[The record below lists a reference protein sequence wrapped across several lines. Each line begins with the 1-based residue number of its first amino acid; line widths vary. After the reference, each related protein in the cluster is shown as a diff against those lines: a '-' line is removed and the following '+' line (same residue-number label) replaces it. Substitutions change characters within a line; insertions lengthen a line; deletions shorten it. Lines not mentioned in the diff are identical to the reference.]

1 MAKYITVVGGGIIG
15 LSTALALILKGA
27 YVTLIDAEETV
38 GQGASFANGGQLSY
52 RYVSPLADKG
62 VVWQGLKWMGRVDS
76 PLNLRIEPSLLQ
88 WQWLL
93 RFLTACNA
101 RKNQENTHNILRLSL
116 LSQKTLDFWRKSVL
130 TKNFHWQQSGKMI
143 IHRHQ
148 RDFLNA
154 ASKIDPEFQEC
165 LTAEEACRLEPS
177 LLSIKN
183 QLTGAI
189 YAPGDETAD
198 AYLCCLAILS
208 YLKAHERFSLRMNC
222 QVDRLISEAGK
233 IKALETSQGQIPVE
247 HLVIAAGNGCRKL
260 LTPLKINLPI
270 YPLKGYS
277 LTIPFP
283 KESGIVPEMSVT
295 DFAHKTVY
303 AKLGEQ
309 LRVAAMV
316 DIGYSNSKNRD
327 VRPKRITA
335 LKKNMMQTFPKLKG
349 LKDAIEWSGLRPSTP
364 EGPPILGRTPIKNL
378 WLNVGHGS
386 LGFTLAAGSAEVIAD
401 LITDHRSVINL
412 EGLTQY

>member
-1 MAKYITVVGGGIIG
+1 MAKYITVVGGGVIG

-27 YVTLIDAEETV
+27 YVTLIDAEDAV

-116 LSQKTLDFWRKSVL
+116 LSQKTLNFWRKSVL
-130 TKNFHWQQSGKMI
+130 SQSFDWTRSGKMI

-148 RDFLNA
+148 RDFDNA
-154 ASKIDPEFQEC
+154 AAKIDPEFQQC
-165 LTAEEACRLEPS
+165 LTAKEASRLEPA
-177 LLSIKN
+177 LAPIFADIK
-183 QLTGAI
+183 GAI
-189 YAPGDETAD
+189 YAPDDETAD
-198 AYLCCLAILS
+198 AYGYCLSLLTALQQ
-208 YLKAHERFSLRMNC
+208 HERFTLRTKC
-222 QVDRLISEAGK
+222 RVYALTAQAGK
-233 IKALETSQGQIPVE
+233 IQKLQTSQGEIPVE
-247 HLVIAAGNGCRKL
+247 HLVIAAGNGCREL
-260 LTPLKINLPI
+260 LRPLKINLPI

-277 LTIPFP
+277 LTVPFP
-283 KESGIVPEMSVT
+283 KTSGIVPQVSVT
-295 DFAHKTVY
+295 DYAHKTVY
-303 AKLGEQ
+303 AKLGDQ
-309 LRVAAMV
+309 LRIAAMV
-316 DIGYSNSKNRD
+316 DIGYGKQG
-327 VRPKRITA
+327 VRPKRIAA
-335 LKKNMMQTFPKLKG
+335 LKQNVMQTFPQLEG
-349 LKDAIEWSGLRPSTP
+349 IEQAIEWSGLRPSTP
-364 EGPPILGRTPIKNL
+364 EGPPILGRTPFNNL

-412 EGLTQY
+412 EGLTLKA

>member
-1 MAKYITVVGGGIIG
+1 MAKYITVVGGGVIG

-27 YVTLIDAEETV
+27 YVTLIDAEDAV

-62 VVWQGLKWMGRVDS
+62 VVWQGLKWMGKIDS

-116 LSQKTLDFWRKSVL
+116 LSQKTLNFWRKSIL
-130 TKNFHWQQSGKMI
+130 SQDFDWKRSGKMI

-148 RDFLNA
+148 RDFDNA
-154 ASKIDPEFQEC
+154 VAKIDPEFQQC
-165 LTAEEACRLEPS
+165 LTAADAVRLEPA
-177 LLSIKN
+177 LAPIKAEIK
-183 QLTGAI
+183 GAI

-198 AYLCCLAILS
+198 AYRYCLSILE
-208 YLKAHERFSLRMNC
+208 YLQKQVRFTLKTDC
-222 QVDRLISEAGK
+222 QVYELVAQGAKVDKLM
-233 IKALETSQGQIPVE
+233 TSQGDIPVE
-247 HLVIAAGNGCRKL
+247 HLVIAAGNGAREL
-260 LTPLKINLPI
+260 LKPLKINLPI

-283 KESGIVPEMSVT
+283 KMPAIVPQISVT
-295 DFAHKTVY
+295 DYAHKTVY
-303 AKLGEQ
+303 AKLGDK
-309 LRVAAMV
+309 LRIAAMV
-316 DIGYSNSKNRD
+316 DIGYGKAL
-327 VRPKRITA
+327 RPKRITA
-335 LKKNMMQTFPKLKG
+335 LKKSVMQTFPKLEG
-349 LKDAIEWSGLRPSTP
+349 IEKANAWSGLRPSTP
-364 EGPPILGRTPIKNL
+364 DGPPILGRTPLKNL

-386 LGFTLAAGSAEVIAD
+386 LGFTLAAGSAEVVAD

-412 EGLTQY
+412 EGLTLKN